1 MSLEALKN
9 TRPLHLDR
17 LGILCLQGQDVAT
30 YLFQVPDDE
39 TQWTKM
45 RVIVEE
51 ILKETAGSQRRELP
65 RLVNELKEAVDGSHD
80 MMTADQ
86 LQSGFDR
93 LVKLWKSARSGIF

>member
-9 TRPLHLDR
+9 TRPLHLDK

-45 RVIVEE
+45 RVIVDE
-51 ILKETAGSQRRELP
+51 ILKEAL
-65 RLVNELKEAVDGSHD
+65 DGSHD
-80 MMTADQ
+80 MTAADQ